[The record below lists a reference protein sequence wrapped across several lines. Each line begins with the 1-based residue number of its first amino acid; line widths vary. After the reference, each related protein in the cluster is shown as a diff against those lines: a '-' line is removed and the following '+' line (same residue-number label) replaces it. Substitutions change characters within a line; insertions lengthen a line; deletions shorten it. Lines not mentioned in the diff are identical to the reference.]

1 MFFNAP
7 PPISSEE
14 ICLIGL
20 RKVAEVHV
28 WLTSVW
34 GIASSCIF
42 DNFISHL
49 ASLLKAK
56 YVKKV
61 WNQSNRCIAIMLHA
75 FIVNVS
81 FIFDE
86 SEGQHN
92 GWIVFLCVSLRFFNF
107 LSKVLLW
114 MMQGCECNKKWVCQQ
129 LHFNMTTYKN
139 KAYIFIEGRL
149 CDIFTVYTWNSLK
162 SLKQK
167 LVCDRCQ
174 ELFKIK
180 YPDYGWGY
188 QIFR

>member
-1 MFFNAP
+1 MWCCLLIIAFLFQHFLRAWIYLQASYQTNCSSMYSKLTSLIIISAICKMFFNAP
-7 PPISSEE
+7 HLISSEE

-61 WNQSNRCIAIMLHA
+61 WNQSNRCMAIMLHA
-75 FIVNVS
+75 FLVNIS
-81 FIFDE
+81 FIFDK

-92 GWIVFLCVSLRFFNF
+92 GWIVFLCV
-107 LSKVLLW
+107 
-114 MMQGCECNKKWVCQQ
+114 
-129 LHFNMTTYKN
+129 
-139 KAYIFIEGRL
+139 
-149 CDIFTVYTWNSLK
+149 
-162 SLKQK
+162 
-167 LVCDRCQ
+167 
-174 ELFKIK
+174 
-180 YPDYGWGY
+180 
-188 QIFR
+188 

>member
-1 MFFNAP
+1 MWCCLIIIAFLFQHFLRAWIYLQASYQTNCSLMYSKLTSLILISAICKMFFNAP
-7 PPISSEE
+7 HLISSEE

-61 WNQSNRCIAIMLHA
+61 WNQSNRCMAIMLHA
-75 FIVNVS
+75 FLVNIS
-81 FIFDE
+81 FVFDK

-92 GWIVFLCVSLRFFNF
+92 GWIVCLSVSLRFFNF
-107 LSKVLLW
+107 
-114 MMQGCECNKKWVCQQ
+114 
-129 LHFNMTTYKN
+129 
-139 KAYIFIEGRL
+139 
-149 CDIFTVYTWNSLK
+149 
-162 SLKQK
+162 
-167 LVCDRCQ
+167 
-174 ELFKIK
+174 
-180 YPDYGWGY
+180 
-188 QIFR
+188 

>member
-7 PPISSEE
+7 HLISSEE

-61 WNQSNRCIAIMLHA
+61 WNQSNRCMAIMLHA
-75 FIVNVS
+75 FLANIS
-81 FIFDE
+81 FFLTTAKGNIMNGCLFVCQFKIF
-86 SEGQHN
+86 Q
-92 GWIVFLCVSLRFFNF
+92 L
-107 LSKVLLW
+107 LSKVLRW
-114 MMQGCECNKKWVCQQ
+114 MQQGCKCNSCTLAWQPLRIRHKFLLKDVFVTY
-129 LHFNMTTYKN
+129 LHF
-139 KAYIFIEGRL
+139 IETL
-149 CDIFTVYTWNSLK
+149 W

-167 LVCDRCQ
+167 LICDRCQ
-174 ELFKIK
+174 KLLKIR
-180 YPDYGWGY
+180 YPDYG
-188 QIFR
+188 